1 MGDDTIYFQVTFME
15 PPPLYSENDDRNHG
29 SSEEGSY
36 PSGRFELPPP
46 YSPVDD
52 RDTAGLI
59 LNQSDNRNQPTVPTY
74 NQAEVGVHQGTN
86 QTRAPTP
93 PIRTSSIP
101 SHNSDSE
108 GHLKLRHNSG
118 APGTFRPLTG
128 ITHQQSKDEQAACPH
143 TPKILH
149 SDDTGIP
156 SSSSLHGPLTEDG
169 ATVTQTAGTR
179 TNNVEGSSDNM
190 LACHLDN
197 EYNESMDKNVSVA

>member
-1 MGDDTIYFQVTFME
+1 ME
-15 PPPLYSENDDRNHG
+15 PPPLYSENDNLHG

-59 LNQSDNRNQPTVPTY
+59 LNQPDSRNQSTLPPY
-74 NQAEVGVHQGTN
+74 NQPQRDVHQGTN

-101 SHNSDSE
+101 SHNNEFE
-108 GHLKLRHNSG
+108 GHLRLRHNSG
-118 APGTFRPLTG
+118 APSAFRPLTG
-128 ITHQQSKDEQAACPH
+128 ITREQSKDEQTACPP

-149 SDDTGIP
+149 SDDSDIP
-156 SSSSLHGPLTEDG
+156 SSSSLNGPITDG
-169 ATVTQTAGTR
+169 AAATQTAGTQ
-179 TNNVEGSSDNM
+179 TSNVEGSSDNT
-190 LACHLDN
+190 LACHIDN
-197 EYNESMDKNVSVA
+197 ECNESMDKNVSVA